1 MDRAGI
7 TDPEYNVRG
16 AIVAGIGD
24 AGIYAVATYTTSRRL
39 RPLHGRL
46 ATDAVALQFGMRF
59 FLVGPTAVGKT
70 ALAIELAE
78 KFDAEIVN
86 ADAFQV
92 YCGLDVLT
100 AKPDAEAQRRVR
112 HHLLGQISLTETMS
126 AAKFREL
133 ACGALADI
141 HLRKKN
147 AIVVGGSGLYLK
159 GITRGFDQVPPP
171 DPKLRQELSVLP
183 LKELA
188 ERLQKLSLELAA
200 RTDLRNPR
208 RVVRAIEIA
217 SASTVIPSE
226 AQRSRAIP
234 RRDLRAHATGSFDFA
249 EADPRMN
256 PSGVLLLR
264 DRADLYQRINDRVN
278 AMFRDGVEE
287 EVRALAEVGPTA
299 ASALGFK
306 EIRALIT
313 GQISRE
319 ECIAKIQQATRRY
332 AKRQLTWFRHQTSFP
347 QLNLTPF
354 SHREA
359 VRAITQ
365 MFHRA
370 QE

>member
-1 MDRAGI
+1 
-7 TDPEYNVRG
+7 VK
-16 AIVAGIGD
+16 D
-24 AGIYAVATYTTSRRL
+24 A
-39 RPLHGRL
+39 
-46 ATDAVALQFGMRF
+46 F
-59 FLVGPTAVGKT
+59 FVVGPTAVGKT

-92 YCGLDVLT
+92 YRGLDVLT

-112 HHLLGQISLTETMS
+112 HHLLGQIPLSETMS
-126 AAKFREL
+126 AAIFREL

-159 GITRGFDQVPPP
+159 GITHGFDRVPPP
-171 DPKLRQELSVLP
+171 DPKLRDELSALP

-188 ERLQKLSLELAA
+188 EQLRKLSPELAA

-208 RVVRAIEIA
+208 RVVRAMEIA
-217 SASTVIPSE
+217 SASMVV
-226 AQRSRAIP
+226 RG
-234 RRDLRAHATGSFDFA
+234 LRPATAATAH
-249 EADPRMN
+249 
-256 PSGVLLLR
+256 GVLLLR
-264 DRADLYQRINDRVN
+264 DRADLYQRINDRVS
-278 AMFRDGVEE
+278 AMFRAGVEE
-287 EVRALAEVGPTA
+287 EVRVLPEVGPTA
-299 ASALGFK
+299 DSALGLE
-306 EIRALIT
+306 EIRALIA

-347 QLNLTPF
+347 LLNLTPF

>member
-159 GITRGFDQVPPP
+159 GITHGFDQVPPP
-171 DPKLRQELSVLP
+171 DPKRREKLSALSTS
-183 LKELA
+183 ELA
-188 ERLQKLSLELAA
+188 RQLQGLNPELAA
-200 RTDLRNPR
+200 RTDLKNPR
-208 RVVRAIEIA
+208 RMVRAIEIA
-217 SASTVIPSE
+217 SDVTVIPSGVE
-226 AQRSRAIP
+226 GSRGNY
-234 RRDLRAHATGSFDFA
+234 LKDFA
-249 EADPRMN
+249 ARSLDSARDD
-256 PSGVLLLR
+256 GVLLVR
-264 DRADLYQRINDRVN
+264 DRAD
-278 AMFRDGVEE
+278 
-287 EVRALAEVGPTA
+287 
-299 ASALGFK
+299 
-306 EIRALIT
+306 
-313 GQISRE
+313 
-319 ECIAKIQQATRRY
+319 
-332 AKRQLTWFRHQTSFP
+332 
-347 QLNLTPF
+347 
-354 SHREA
+354 
-359 VRAITQ
+359 
-365 MFHRA
+365 
-370 QE
+370 